1 MRVVQFC
8 VGIYNIQT
16 RECSKAYGIM
26 NEEYVQCTEI
36 LIPKMCVNVTR

>member
-16 RECSKAYGIM
+16 RECSKVYGIM
-26 NEEYVQCTEI
+26 YKEYVQ
-36 LIPKMCVNVTR
+36 